1 MITNY
6 RGLEMRRLPLIG
18 LILLYPG
25 WLAGQGFG
33 TLKKTIVLERK
44 LPAAVKL
51 PGNSFD
57 VKASAE
63 KPLDLGRFATLLLH
77 EIDPGRRGLRRRG
90 LYRVRLSRAF
100 PETGP

>member
-1 MITNY
+1 MITKY

-63 KPLDLGRFATLLLH
+63 KPLDLGRFATYCFTKSTGQAR
-77 EIDPGRRGLRRRG
+77 PTTPRP
-90 LYRVRLSRAF
+90 LSRS
-100 PETGP
+100 PEPCVS